1 MPVLNQPALRSLP
14 FPPLS
19 LADRGPRHGLRR
31 GPTYL
36 VKEKGEEEAPLFS
49 SRSLRHSFL
58 SFFFYLVTEAR
69 PKENFWQAARRWN
82 GMERWAKKVA
92 GNVRKG
98 WVAEV
103 EAGRKGVI
111 WVADDRAAT

>member
-36 VKEKGEEEAPLFS
+36 VKEKGEASSLLLLFLLPPFFS
-49 SRSLRHSFL
+49 FSFFL
-58 SFFFYLVTEAR
+58 SSYGGSSEGEFLAGGTEV
-69 PKENFWQAARRWN
+69 EWN
-82 GMERWAKKVA
+82 GKMGEEGSGER
-92 GNVRKG
+92 
-98 WVAEV
+98 
-103 EAGRKGVI
+103 
-111 WVADDRAAT
+111 

>member
-14 FPPLS
+14 FPLLS

-58 SFFFYLVTEAR
+58 SLFFLSSYGGSSEGEFLAGGTEV
-69 PKENFWQAARRWN
+69 EWN
-82 GMERWAKKVA
+82 GKMGEEGSGER
-92 GNVRKG
+92 
-98 WVAEV
+98 
-103 EAGRKGVI
+103 
-111 WVADDRAAT
+111 

>member
-36 VKEKGEEEAPLFS
+36 VKEKGGSSPLS
-49 SRSLRHSFL
+49 SFL
-58 SFFFYLVTEAR
+58 PPFFSFFFLFFFYLVTEAR
-69 PKENFWQAARRWN
+69 LKENFWQAARRWN
-82 GMERWAKKVA
+82 GMERWVKKVE

>member
-36 VKEKGEEEAPLFS
+36 VKEKGGSSPLS
-49 SRSLRHSFL
+49 SFL
-58 SFFFYLVTEAR
+58 PPFFSFFFLFFLSSYGGSSEGEFLAGGTEV
-69 PKENFWQAARRWN
+69 EWN
-82 GMERWAKKVA
+82 GKMGEEGRGER
-92 GNVRKG
+92 
-98 WVAEV
+98 
-103 EAGRKGVI
+103 
-111 WVADDRAAT
+111 